1 MTDDAQN
8 RWTCKFCHK
17 SYSNNYK
24 YKNHLSRCLVYTEKT
39 EKEYDVMLELKQEL
53 KEELRKTF
61 TDMLDDIKHEIKTG
75 LTHQITNKVH
85 QQQLQQPQQ
94 QPPININRR
103 LLNAF

>member
-1 MTDDAQN
+1 MTDEAHN

-39 EKEYDVMLELKQEL
+39 EKEYDVMVELRQEL
-53 KEELRKTF
+53 KEELRETF
-61 TDMLDDIKHEIKTG
+61 MEMLDEIKTD
-75 LTHQITNKVH
+75 LTHKVN
-85 QQQLQQPQQ
+85 QQQQQ

-103 LLNAF
+103 LSNSC

>member
-1 MTDDAQN
+1 MTDNAQN

-24 YKNHLSRCLVYTEKT
+24 YKNHLSRCLVYTENI

-53 KEELRKTF
+53 KEELRQTF
-61 TDMLDDIKHEIKTG
+61 TDMLDEIKRD
-75 LTHQITNKVH
+75 LTNKVH

>member
-1 MTDDAQN
+1 MTDEEHN

-53 KEELRKTF
+53 KEELRQTF
-61 TDMLDDIKHEIKTG
+61 TDMLDDIKHEIKRD
-75 LTHQITNKVH
+75 LTNKVH

-94 QPPININRR
+94 QPPIHINRR